1 MYGAWQ
7 RLALLIGFRA
17 CNGYEKP
24 GFCDLLLRF
33 DVSTPSEV
41 DFETLSEQCF
51 VGGAPGK
58 LAARLTSCEL
68 VFEKLGLIFCIP
80 SPTSHQVRQT
90 VHIEGWHW
98 AGVLAS

>member
-1 MYGAWQ
+1 MA
-7 RLALLIGFRA
+7 
-17 CNGYEKP
+17 YEKP

-33 DVSTPSEV
+33 DVSPPSEV
-41 DFETLSEQCF
+41 DFETLSKQCF

-58 LAARLTSCEL
+58 LAARLTSCEQ

-80 SPTSHQVRQT
+80 SPHLSPGQADC
-90 VHIEGWHW
+90 VHIEGWRW